1 MLNLITF
8 VLFTGLVAVAEFV
21 TFTEPWIERAQP
33 SGDAIHRMKARCPF
47 AGPAQD
53 PQLVSH
59 EQGLCDRGAST
70 AGAHQFRDG
79 G

>member
-33 SGDAIHRMKARCPF
+33 SGDAIHRMKARCLF

-53 PQLVSH
+53 
-59 EQGLCDRGAST
+59 
-70 AGAHQFRDG
+70 
-79 G
+79 